1 MRDRSDEIRRLAEL
15 AVEFGANVQPGQI
28 LAVQTYPGMEALTRA
43 VAKVGYGR
51 GARYVD
57 VVYFD
62 LWVKRERIAGAPDDS
77 LGEVP
82 PWLVERLEWLSQQHA
97 ARVTF
102 TAPEPGVFDGLDAT
116 RAGRDLMPYLPNT
129 GAVVNSRT
137 TNWNIIP
144 SPTPRWAD
152 AVYPDLPPDE
162 AYDRLWDVIVHI
174 CRLDEPDAAAAWTER
189 METLKSV
196 ASRISQRHFDKIRL
210 HGEGTD
216 LTVGLF
222 RSSEW
227 HAAEFETVDGLSFYP
242 NLPSEEMFT
251 TPDPARTEGY
261 VTATLPKELYGSLIE
276 GIKLEFEGG
285 RVTRVDADRGADAL
299 RSVVSRDEGAS
310 YLGEVALVDGAGRIG
325 ALGTVFFDTLI
336 DENAASHIALGNGY
350 ELTVLDPAEKARIA
364 KSEVHADVMI
374 GSPELHVDGI
384 TDSGETVPLLRGGAW
399 QI

>member
-15 AVEFGANVQPGQI
+15 AVGFGSNVQQGQT
-28 LAVQTYPGMEALTRA
+28 LAVQAYPGMEELARA
-43 VAKVGYGR
+43 VAHAGYAR

-62 LWVKRERIAGAPDDS
+62 LWVKRERIAHAPDDS

-82 PWLVERLEWLSQQHA
+82 PWLVERLEWLSDQHA

-102 TAPEPGVFDGLDAT
+102 TALEPNVFDGLDPA
-116 RAGRDLMPYLPNT
+116 RAGRDLMPYLPNS
-129 GAVVNSRT
+129 GPVVNRRT

-144 SPTPRWAD
+144 CPTPRWAQ
-152 AVYPDLPPDE
+152 AVYPNLPAD
-162 AYDRLWDVIVHI
+162 AADDRLWDAIVHV
-174 CRLDEPDAAAAWTER
+174 CRLDEADPAAAWKER

-196 ASRISQRHFDKIRL
+196 AARISERRFDAIRL
-210 HGEGTD
+210 HGNGTD

-222 RSSEW
+222 PSSEW

-251 TPDPARTEGY
+251 TPDPARTQGY

-276 GIKLEFEGG
+276 GIRLEFEAG

-299 RSVVSRDEGAS
+299 RSAIGRDEGAS
-310 YLGEVALVDGAGRIG
+310 YLGEIALVDGAGRIG
-325 ALGTVFFDTLI
+325 ALDTVFFDTLL

-350 ELTVLDPAEKARIA
+350 ELTVLDPADRARIT
-364 KSEVHADVMI
+364 KSEVHADVMV
-374 GSPELHVDGI
+374 GSPELNVDGI
-384 TDSGETVPLLRGGAW
+384 TESGEAVPLLRGGNW